1 MKKVLLMGAGAI
13 LVMSGVWLVS
23 GRFRAGSRFEGRSA
37 AGWVERLGTTSS
49 VAQWEAERAIRAL
62 GSNALP
68 ELVKQIQA
76 EDSALRSNVAN
87 LLRNQALLPSLQPS
101 ESPAQ
106 AARQAAV
113 QGFAA
118 LGAESEAA
126 MSALV
131 RLLDDPRT
139 ADHASWALMQ
149 MDNRVIPA
157 LLVAVTNR
165 GFQVRRRVIGDLGSR
180 HTNAPGVETALVER
194 MQHDANWET
203 RPMAAIA
210 LGQLPDL
217 SALAIQ
223 ALIDALDEPTLAQS
237 AIQSLGMAGARAR
250 LAIPALERILDE
262 PGKYGSFVAGA
273 ALRALHQIDASVLS
287 RRGIVHQESPNA
299 FE

>member
-1 MKKVLLMGAGAI
+1 MKRVLLMVVGVI
-13 LVMSGVWLVS
+13 LVAGGVLLVS
-23 GRFRAGSRFEGRSA
+23 GRFRAASRFEGRSA
-37 AGWVERLGTTSS
+37 AGWGERLGTTSS

-68 ELVKQIQA
+68 ELVKEIQA

-87 LLRNQALLPSLQPS
+87 LLRNRDLVPLLS

-106 AARQAAV
+106 ASRQAAV

-118 LGAESEAA
+118 LGAQSEAA
-126 MSALV
+126 VSALV
-131 RLLDDPRT
+131 QLLDNPRT

-157 LLVAVTNR
+157 LLVAVTNS

-180 HTNAPGVETALVER
+180 HTNAPGVEAALVER
-194 MQHDANWET
+194 MQHDASWET

-210 LGQLPDL
+210 LGQVPEL
-217 SALAIQ
+217 SAFAIQ
-223 ALIDALDEPTLAQS
+223 ALIDALEEPTLAQS
-237 AIQSLGMAGARAR
+237 AIQSLGMAGAKAR

-273 ALRALHQIDASVLS
+273 AQRALHRIDATVLS
-287 RRGIVHQESPNA
+287 RRGIVHQESPNP